1 MPNDELSLLP
11 QTEMVTPEDLEKT
24 HRENIV
30 NNHYNLFIAAVRASK
45 RAIIEQN
52 SQK

>member
-11 QTEMVTPEDLEKT
+11 PIENIPPEDAEKAY
-24 HRENIV
+24 RENIV